1 MIDVRKYQRQWK
13 LEELRELNGDT
24 QEQMANLLNI
34 NTTSFRNK
42 EKGDTEFNA
51 TEMFIIAKYYGKTLE
66 EIFLPPKFTFSELEK
81 QKA

>member
-1 MIDVRKYQRQWK
+1 MRKYQRQWK

-42 EKGDTEFNA
+42 EKGDTEFKA
-51 TEMFIIAKYYGKTLE
+51 TEMFIIAKYYVKTLE

>member
-42 EKGDTEFNA
+42 EKGDTEFKA
-51 TEMFIIAKYYGKTLE
+51 TEMFIIAKHYGKTLE